1 MLHASGVEKYSK
13 NDGGLFKITL
23 FAYLQR
29 GWTND
34 PETPHF
40 GSVFGSKIDPRSRKS
55 RFQIATKIKSIFYYF
70 LYQFSYHLGPLEPPK
85 NLVFLMF
92 SKSCCRSWAILTPK
106 GCPKCSKTAPEV
118 DFSRIWYHF
127 GVNFQRIFKD
137 FQKIFHTTPRLMS
150 IRFYMFH
157 HIKATSFQLPIP
169 IFSCLARWRLFARSA
184 LDIRRPRVA
193 VAGRV

>member
-1 MLHASGVEKYSK
+1 
-13 NDGGLFKITL
+13 
-23 FAYLQR
+23 
-29 GWTND
+29 
-34 PETPHF
+34 
-40 GSVFGSKIDPRSRKS
+40 
-55 RFQIATKIKSIFYYF
+55 
-70 LYQFSYHLGPLEPPK
+70 
-85 NLVFLMF
+85 MF
-92 SKSCCRSWAILTPK
+92 SRSCCRSWAILAPK

-118 DFSRIWYHF
+118 DFSRNWYHF

-157 HIKATSFQLPIP
+157 HIKATSFQLPVP

-193 VAGRV
+193 GGRACVNLGPSSSNPDLPTLLNGSRGVPTRAQMPAAVPPFSYLVPFFDSSWPS